1 MQALHTPTQAAQWL
15 RQAVTGELHIDSRK
29 VKQGDGFLA
38 WPGLAHDAR
47 DYVAQALAQ
56 GASAC
61 LVEATGAHAFTWAQD
76 EQKIGTYIDLK
87 QACGPIADAYYE
99 SPSQQLQV
107 LAVTGT
113 NGKTS
118 TAWWLSH
125 ALTSLGKRCAVV
137 GTLGMGQ
144 GDQMQAT
151 GMTTPDPVRLHS
163 QLRQW
168 ADDGVKA
175 CAIEASSIGLSEY
188 RLEGTQISVAIFTNF
203 TQDHL
208 DYHAHMDDY
217 WKAKAKLF
225 AWPKLKAAVINI
237 DDPQGKVLVQ
247 QLQTQNSEAATDV
260 WTVSMHQPAR
270 LRAKDVH
277 NSGHGLQFQVQ
288 EGEEVHSLHTDWVA
302 DFNVINV
309 LGVIAA
315 MRSLG
320 VSLADAVQACRGLPA
335 VPGRMQSMGGVNAPC
350 VVVDYAHT
358 PDALLQALK
367 ALLPMAKAREGDL
380 HCVFGCGGNRDTS
393 KRAPMAKV
401 AEEFAHH
408 LVFTSDNPRNEDP
421 EQIIQSMVAGLSN
434 TAKLTVCIDRA
445 QAIAQTIA
453 QAKPQDVILVAGK
466 GHENYQEIGASR
478 LSFSDTA
485 HAMAALKL
493 RGWV

>member
-15 RQAVTGELHIDSRK
+15 RNAVTGELHIDSRK
-29 VKQGDGFLA
+29 IKQGDGFLA

-47 DYVAQALAQ
+47 NYVSQALAQ

-61 LVEATGAHAFTWAQD
+61 LVEATGADAFPWTQD
-76 EQKIGTYIDLK
+76 AQKIGIFSNLK
-87 QACGPIADAYYE
+87 QACGLIANTYYE
-99 SPSQQLQV
+99 SPSQQLKI

-125 ALTSLGKRCAVV
+125 ALTLLGKRCAVI

-144 GDQMQAT
+144 GDQMHPT
-151 GMTTPDPVRLHS
+151 GMTTPDPVRFHS

-168 ADDGVKA
+168 VDDGVQA

-208 DYHAHMDDY
+208 DYHANMDGY
-217 WKAKAKLF
+217 WRAKAKLF
-225 AWPKLKAAVINI
+225 AWPKLPAAVINI
-237 DDPQGKVLVQ
+237 DDPQGKALVQ
-247 QLQTQNSEAATDV
+247 QILTQDSEEVPDI
-260 WTVSMHQPAR
+260 WTVSMQQTAR
-270 LRAKDVH
+270 LRAMDVH
-277 NSGHGLQFQVQ
+277 NSRHGLHFQVQ
-288 EGEEVHSLHTDWVA
+288 EGEEAHSLQTDWVA
-302 DFNVINV
+302 DFNVLNL

-335 VPGRMQSMGGVNAPC
+335 VPGRMQSMGGVDAPC

-358 PDALLQALK
+358 PDALLQALR
-367 ALLPMAKAREGDL
+367 ALRPMASARKGEL
-380 HCVFGCGGNRDTS
+380 HCVFGCGGNRDST

-401 AEEFAHH
+401 AEEFADHM
-408 LVFTSDNPRNEDP
+408 VFTSDNPRNEDP
-421 EQIIQSMVAGLSN
+421 EQIIQSMVAGLCN
-434 TAKLTVCIDRA
+434 TKKLMVCIDRA

-453 QAKPQDVILVAGK
+453 QAKPQDVILIAGK
-466 GHENYQEIGASR
+466 GHETYQEIGASR
-478 LSFSDTA
+478 LSFSDAA

>member
-1 MQALHTPTQAAQWL
+1 MQALHTPIQAAQWL
-15 RQAVTGELHIDSRK
+15 REAVTGELRIDSRK
-29 VKQGDGFLA
+29 VQQGDGFLA

-56 GASAC
+56 GATAC
-61 LVEATGAHAFTWAQD
+61 LVEAAGAHAFTWAD
-76 EQKIGTYIDLK
+76 DAPKIGAYVDLK

-99 SPSQQLQV
+99 SPSQQLQI

-125 ALTSLGKRCAVV
+125 ALTSMGKRCTVV

-144 GDQMQAT
+144 GDQMHST

-168 ADDGVKA
+168 VDDGVKA

-188 RLEGTQISVAIFTNF
+188 RLEGLQISVAIFTNF

-217 WKAKAKLF
+217 WRAKAKLF
-225 AWPKLKAAVINI
+225 AWPQLPAAVINI

-247 QLQTQNSEAATDV
+247 QLHTQVSEQAPDI

-270 LRAKDVH
+270 LCAKNVR
-277 NSGHGLQFQVQ
+277 NSGHGLHFQVQ

-315 MRSLG
+315 MRALG
-320 VSLADAVQACRGLPA
+320 VCLADAVQACRGLPA
-335 VPGRMQSMGGVNAPC
+335 VPGRMQSMGGVDTPC

-367 ALLPMAKAREGDL
+367 ALRPMASARQGEL

-393 KRAPMAKV
+393 KRAPMATV
-401 AEEFAHH
+401 AEAFADHM
-408 LVFTSDNPRNEDP
+408 VFTSDNPRNEDP
-421 EQIIQSMVAGLSN
+421 EQIIQNMVAGLDN
-434 TAKLTVCIDRA
+434 TTKLKVCIDRA

-453 QAKPQDVILVAGK
+453 QAQPQDVILIAGK
-466 GHENYQEIGASR
+466 GHETYQEIGASR
-478 LSFSDTA
+478 LLFSDAT
-485 HAMAALKL
+485 HALAALKL
-493 RGWV
+493 RGGV

>member
-1 MQALHTPTQAAQWL
+1 MQDLHTPTQAAQWL
-15 RQAVTGELHIDSRK
+15 RNAVTGELHIDSRK
-29 VKQGDGFLA
+29 IKQGDGFLA

-47 DYVAQALAQ
+47 DYVSQALAQ

-61 LVEATGAHAFTWAQD
+61 LVEATGADAFPWTQYA
-76 EQKIGTYIDLK
+76 QKIGVFSNLK
-87 QACGPIADAYYE
+87 QACGLIANAYYE
-99 SPSQQLQV
+99 SPSQQLKI

-125 ALTSLGKRCAVV
+125 ALTLLGKRCAVI

-144 GDQMQAT
+144 GDQMHPT

-168 ADDGVKA
+168 VDDGVQA

-208 DYHAHMDDY
+208 DYHANMDGY
-217 WKAKAKLF
+217 WRAKAKLF
-225 AWPKLKAAVINI
+225 AWPKLPAAVINI
-237 DDPQGKVLVQ
+237 DDPQGKALVQ
-247 QLQTQNSEAATDV
+247 QILTQDSEEVPDI
-260 WTVSMHQPAR
+260 WTLSMQQPAR
-270 LRAKDVH
+270 LRAMDVH
-277 NSGHGLQFQVQ
+277 NSGHGLHFQVQ
-288 EGEEVHSLHTDWVA
+288 EGEEAHSLQTDWVA
-302 DFNVINV
+302 DFNVLNL

-335 VPGRMQSMGGVNAPC
+335 VPGRMQSMGGVDAPC

-367 ALLPMAKAREGDL
+367 ALRPMASARKGEL
-380 HCVFGCGGNRDTS
+380 YCVFGCGGNRDST

-401 AEEFAHH
+401 AEEFADHM
-408 LVFTSDNPRNEDP
+408 VFTSDNPRNEDP
-421 EQIIQSMVAGLSN
+421 EQIIQSMVAGLCN
-434 TAKLTVCIDRA
+434 TEKLMVCIDRA

-453 QAKPQDVILVAGK
+453 QAKPQDVILIAGK
-466 GHENYQEIGASR
+466 GHETYQEIGASR
-478 LSFSDTA
+478 LSFSDAA

>member
-15 RQAVTGELHIDSRK
+15 REAVTGELRIDSRK
-29 VKQGDGFLA
+29 VQQGDGFLA

-56 GASAC
+56 GATAC
-61 LVEATGAHAFTWAQD
+61 LVEAAGAHAFTWAQD
-76 EQKIGTYIDLK
+76 EPKIGAYTDLK

-99 SPSQQLQV
+99 SPSQQLQI

-125 ALTSLGKRCAVV
+125 ALTSAGKRCTVV

-144 GDQMQAT
+144 GEQMHPT

-163 QLRQW
+163 QLRLW
-168 ADDGVKA
+168 VDDGVKA
-175 CAIEASSIGLSEY
+175 SAIEASSIGLSEY

-208 DYHAHMDDY
+208 DYHAHMDGY
-217 WKAKAKLF
+217 WRAKAKLF
-225 AWPKLKAAVINI
+225 AWPKLPAAVINI
-237 DDPQGKVLVQ
+237 DDPQGKALVQ
-247 QLQTQNSEAATDV
+247 QLLTQDNKQAPDI

-277 NSGHGLQFQVQ
+277 NSGHGLHFQVQ
-288 EGEEVHSLHTDWVA
+288 EGEEIHSLQTDWVA

-315 MRSLG
+315 MRALG
-320 VSLADAVQACRGLPA
+320 VTLADAVQACRGLPA
-335 VPGRMQSMGGVNAPC
+335 VPGRMQSMGGVDAPC

-367 ALLPMAKAREGDL
+367 ALRPMTSARKGEL

-401 AEEFAHH
+401 AEAFADHM
-408 LVFTSDNPRNEDP
+408 VFTSDNPRNEDP
-421 EQIIQSMVAGLSN
+421 EQIIQSMVAGLCN
-434 TAKLTVCIDRA
+434 TAKLAVCIDRA

-453 QAKPQDVILVAGK
+453 QAKPQDVILIAGK
-466 GHENYQEIGASR
+466 GHETYQEIGASR
-478 LSFSDTA
+478 LSFSDAA

-493 RGWV
+493 RGGV

>member
-1 MQALHTPTQAAQWL
+1 MQALHTPIQAAQWL
-15 RQAVTGELHIDSRK
+15 RQAVTGELRIDSRK
-29 VKQGDGFLA
+29 VQQGDGFLA
-38 WPGLAHDAR
+38 WPGSAHDAR

-56 GASAC
+56 GATAC
-61 LVEATGAHAFTWAQD
+61 LVEATGVHAFTWAQD
-76 EQKIGTYIDLK
+76 ESKIGAYVDLK

-99 SPSQQLQV
+99 SPSQQLQI

-125 ALTSLGKRCAVV
+125 ALTNVGKHCTVV

-144 GDQMQAT
+144 GEQMHPT

-217 WKAKAKLF
+217 WSAKAKLF
-225 AWPKLKAAVINI
+225 AWPKLPAAVINI
-237 DDPQGKVLVQ
+237 DDPQGQVLVQ
-247 QLQTQNSEAATDV
+247 QLHTQVSEKAPDI
-260 WTVSMHQPAR
+260 WTVSMHQTAR

-277 NSGHGLQFQVQ
+277 NSGHGLHFQVQ

-315 MRSLG
+315 MRALG
-320 VSLADAVQACRGLPA
+320 VSLADAVQACLDLPA
-335 VPGRMQSMGGVNAPC
+335 VPGRMQSMGGVDAPC

-367 ALLPMAKAREGDL
+367 ALRPIAKAREGDL
-380 HCVFGCGGNRDTS
+380 YCVFGCGGNRDTS
-393 KRAPMAKV
+393 KRAPMAKA
-401 AEEFAHH
+401 AEELAHH

-421 EQIIQSMVAGLSN
+421 QQIIQSMVAGLSN
-434 TAKLTVCIDRA
+434 TTKLTVCIDRA

-453 QAKPQDVILVAGK
+453 QAQPQDVILIAGK
-466 GHENYQEIGASR
+466 GHEAYQEIGAVR
-478 LSFSDTA
+478 LSFSDVA
-485 HAMAALKL
+485 HALAALKL
-493 RGWV
+493 RGGA

>member
-1 MQALHTPTQAAQWL
+1 MHALHTPTQAAQWL
-15 RQAVTGELHIDSRK
+15 RQAVTGKLHIDSRK
-29 VKQGDGFLA
+29 VQQGDGFLA
-38 WPGLAHDAR
+38 WPGSAHDAR

-56 GASAC
+56 GATAC
-61 LVEATGAHAFTWAQD
+61 LVEATGAHAFTWAQN
-76 EQKIGTYIDLK
+76 EQKIGAYVDLK

-125 ALTSLGKRCAVV
+125 ALTSMGKRCTVV

-144 GDQMQAT
+144 ADQMYPT

-168 ADDGVKA
+168 VDEGVQA

-208 DYHAHMDDY
+208 DYHTNMDGY
-217 WKAKAKLF
+217 WKVKAQLF
-225 AWPKLKAAVINI
+225 AWPNLPAAVINI
-237 DDPQGKVLVQ
+237 DDPQGKVLMQ
-247 QLQTQNSEAATDV
+247 QLHAQVSEQAPDI

-270 LRAKDVH
+270 LRAKDLH

-302 DFNVINV
+302 DFKVINV

-315 MRSLG
+315 MRALG

-335 VPGRMQSMGGVNAPC
+335 VPGRMQSMGGVDAPS

-367 ALLPMAKAREGDL
+367 ALRPMAKARQGEL
-380 HCVFGCGGNRDTS
+380 HCVFGCGGNRDSS

-401 AEEFAHH
+401 AQEFADHM
-408 LVFTSDNPRNEDP
+408 VFTSDNPRNEDP
-421 EQIIQSMVAGLSN
+421 EQIIQNMVAGLSN
-434 TAKLTVCIDRA
+434 TAKLSVCIDRA

-453 QAKPQDVILVAGK
+453 QAKPQDVILIAGK
-466 GHENYQEIGASR
+466 GHETFQEIGTSR
-478 LSFSDTA
+478 LSFSDAA
-485 HAMAALKL
+485 HALAALRL
-493 RGWV
+493 RGCV

>member
-15 RQAVTGELHIDSRK
+15 RNVVTGELHIDSRK
-29 VKQGDGFLA
+29 IKQGDGFLA
-38 WPGLAHDAR
+38 WPSLAHDAR
-47 DYVAQALAQ
+47 DYVSQALAQ

-61 LVEATGAHAFTWAQD
+61 LVEATGADAFPWIQD
-76 EQKIGTYIDLK
+76 AQKIGVFSNLK
-87 QACGPIADAYYE
+87 QACGLIANAYYE
-99 SPSQQLQV
+99 SPSQQLKI

-118 TAWWLSH
+118 SVWWLSH
-125 ALTSLGKRCAVV
+125 ALTLLGKRCAVI

-144 GDQMQAT
+144 GDQMHPT

-168 ADDGVKA
+168 VDDGVQA

-208 DYHAHMDDY
+208 DYHANMDGY
-217 WKAKAKLF
+217 WRAKAKLF
-225 AWPKLKAAVINI
+225 AWPKLPAAVINI
-237 DDPQGKVLVQ
+237 DDPQGKALVQ
-247 QLQTQNSEAATDV
+247 QILTQDSEEVPDI
-260 WTVSMHQPAR
+260 WTVSMQQPAR
-270 LRAKDVH
+270 LRAMDVH
-277 NSGHGLQFQVQ
+277 NSRHGLHFQVQ
-288 EGEEVHSLHTDWVA
+288 EGEEAHSLQTDWVA
-302 DFNVINV
+302 DFNVLNL

-335 VPGRMQSMGGVNAPC
+335 VPGRMQSMGGVDAPC

-367 ALLPMAKAREGDL
+367 ALRPMASARKGEL
-380 HCVFGCGGNRDTS
+380 YCVFGCGGNRDST

-401 AEEFAHH
+401 AEEFADHM
-408 LVFTSDNPRNEDP
+408 VFTSDNPRNEDP
-421 EQIIQSMVAGLSN
+421 EQIIQSMVAGLCN
-434 TAKLTVCIDRA
+434 TEKLMVCIDRA

-453 QAKPQDVILVAGK
+453 QAKPQDVILIAGK
-466 GHENYQEIGASR
+466 GHETYQEIGASR
-478 LSFSDTA
+478 LSFSDAA